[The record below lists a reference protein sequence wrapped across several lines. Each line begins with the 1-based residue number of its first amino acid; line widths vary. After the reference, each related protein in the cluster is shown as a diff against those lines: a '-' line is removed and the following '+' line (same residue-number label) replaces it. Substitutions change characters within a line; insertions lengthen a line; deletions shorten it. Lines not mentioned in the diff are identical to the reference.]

1 MMTRQVV
8 PGKERAFRN
17 TIRIIASCRFVRG
30 GSFPGKGV
38 SGFSL
43 LELLVSV
50 TLLAL
55 VLALIYGAFYQV
67 SNSSISV
74 KATLETRQELRLLMK
89 MVLDDLQA
97 VQYLR
102 HFVDKTEDGRD
113 TGIVAEVIPGPET
126 AEFTEIHF
134 HAAIPSRFYQDVKS
148 VREGMDPGIHE
159 IGYFLELDPA
169 TDLWQFKR
177 REDFYID
184 EKINED
190 GRVHVLSESVS
201 EFDVDFLLR
210 EIEQAAGG
218 AVEEWSD
225 NFDSHEGE
233 CYKNKEPPCLP
244 RAIRLKMSLK
254 EESGRTVS
262 DSQVINLCVRPCKP
276 ELFE

>member
-1 MMTRQVV
+1 MMARHIPRCCQD
-8 PGKERAFRN
+8 GRAPRRVS
-17 TIRIIASCRFVRG
+17 IRAKRG
-30 GSFPGKGV
+30 
-38 SGFSL
+38 SGFTL

-55 VLALIYGAFYQV
+55 VAALIYGAFFQI
-67 SNSSISV
+67 SNSSLSV
-74 KATLETRQELRLLMK
+74 QSTLETRQELRLLMK

-102 HFVDKTEDGRD
+102 HYVENADDGRD
-113 TGIVAEVIPGPET
+113 TGIVAAVVPGPET
-126 AEFTEIHF
+126 TEYSEIYF
-134 HAAIPSRFYQDVKS
+134 HAAIPSRFYQDVKR

-159 IGYFLELDPA
+159 VGYFLELDPA
-169 TDLWQFKR
+169 TDVWQFKR

-184 EKINED
+184 EELGAD

-225 NFDSHEGE
+225 SFDSQEDA
-233 CYKNKEPPCLP
+233 CYKKKEPPCLP

-254 EESGRTVS
+254 GKNGQTVS